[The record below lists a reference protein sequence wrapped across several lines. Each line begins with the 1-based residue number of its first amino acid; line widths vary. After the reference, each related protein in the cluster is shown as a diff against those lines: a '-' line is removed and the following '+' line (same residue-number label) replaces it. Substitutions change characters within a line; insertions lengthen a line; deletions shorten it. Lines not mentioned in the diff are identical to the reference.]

1 VDQAALRIADLLT
14 DVGRLVLLLTSPR
27 VAPGLLTGQAWRLLR
42 GADLVCCASTSA
54 PLPAAVA
61 AAGVDVVERPPALD
75 ALLGAGSAQTV
86 VWLTEPGDTDLPE
99 QLGLDFARRTEAVG
113 VGGNRWELEVA
124 TGSYDLPGAR
134 VLDLVAVM
142 DRLRTACPWDR
153 EQTHLTLVH
162 YLIEETY
169 ETVEAIEAGDN
180 DDLREELGDLLLQI
194 AFHARIGEE
203 DPEQPWDIDDVAAG
217 IVDKLVRRHP
227 HVFADV
233 VVSGPG
239 DVETNW
245 HTLKTAE
252 KARTSALDGVPL
264 AMPALTLADKLLSR
278 SARAGHPAVV
288 GPGPTVTDTEQL
300 GDLLLQTVVA
310 ARAAGLDA
318 EQSLRSALRRF
329 AGDVRARELG

>member
-1 VDQAALRIADLLT
+1 M
-14 DVGRLVLLLTSPR
+14 
-27 VAPGLLTGQAWRLLR
+27 
-42 GADLVCCASTSA
+42 
-54 PLPAAVA
+54 
-61 AAGVDVVERPPALD
+61 
-75 ALLGAGSAQTV
+75 
-86 VWLTEPGDTDLPE
+86 WLTETGDTELPE
-99 QLGLDFARRTEAVG
+99 RLGLDFARRTEAVG
-113 VGGNRWELEVA
+113 VGGHRWELEVA

-142 DRLRTACPWDR
+142 NRLRRACALGPGADARVPVPTSSRSLRDGRGDR
-153 EQTHLTLVH
+153 
-162 YLIEETY
+162 
-169 ETVEAIEAGDN
+169 GRRR
-180 DDLREELGDLLLQI
+180 DDMREELGDLLLQI

-203 DPEQPWDIDDVAAG
+203 DPSGHGHRRRRRG

-278 SARAGHPAVV
+278 SARAGHPAAV
-288 GPGPTVTDTEQL
+288 GAGPTSRMQSSSATCCSRWWSR
-300 GDLLLQTVVA
+300 
-310 ARAAGLDA
+310 RAKRGWTP
-318 EQSLRSALRRF
+318 SSH
-329 AGDVRARELG
+329 